1 MENLIDQLVSI
12 KGYSY
17 QIWRY
22 ERGHSEMTIRA
33 THHEKKEHN
42 IHLIFLDVQYFQFPL
57 GWAGDLYPASE
68 TELIEIVK
76 RTNFRN
82 QVDRAPMEI
91 LQKMYSLYRAD
102 SPNGV
107 IYILGKLIKIE
118 YDVEP
123 IYD

>member
-17 QIWRY
+17 EIWKY
-22 ERGHSEMTIRA
+22 QHGHSEMTIRA
-33 THHEKKEHN
+33 IHHEKKGHN

-57 GWAGDLYPASE
+57 GWTGDLYPASE
-68 TELIEIVK
+68 SELIEIVK

-82 QVDRAPMEI
+82 QVDRAPKE
-91 LQKMYSLYRAD
+91 LLHKMYSLYRAD

-107 IYILGKLIKIE
+107 IYILGKLISIE

-123 IYD
+123 IYN

>member
-1 MENLIDQLVSI
+1 MENLIDELTDM

-17 QIWRY
+17 QIWNY

-33 THHEKKEHN
+33 IHHKKKGHN

-57 GWAGDLYPASE
+57 GWVGDLYPAPE

-82 QVDRAPMEI
+82 MVDNTPME
-91 LQKMYSLYRAD
+91 LLKTMYSLYKAD
-102 SPNGV
+102 SSGGV

-123 IYD
+123 IYN

>member
-1 MENLIDQLVSI
+1 MENLIDQLANI

-17 QIWRY
+17 QIWKY
-22 ERGHSEMTIRA
+22 QRGHSEMTIRA
-33 THHEKKEHN
+33 THHGKKGHN

-57 GWAGDLYPASE
+57 GWVGDLYPASE

-82 QVDRAPMEI
+82 QVDNAPIEL
-91 LQKMYSLYRAD
+91 LQEMYSLYKAI
-102 SPNGV
+102 SPGGV